1 MQATDTTLNRFTT
14 YKYFLPMIYLTF
26 NCIQGHVGHVFIE
39 VLSLFVSFLVSI
51 PMKVYQSYLS
61 GHAILKKGSIL
72 VLRVPLICFF
82 EMFIEG
88 YPNNLIHFYHFMVYT
103 HYGS

>member
-1 MQATDTTLNRFTT
+1 MF
-14 YKYFLPMIYLTF
+14 YLTF

-51 PMKVYQSYLS
+51 PMKVYQWYLS

-82 EMFIEG
+82 RD
-88 YPNNLIHFYHFMVYT
+88 VYR
-103 HYGS
+103 GIP

>member
-1 MQATDTTLNRFTT
+1 
-14 YKYFLPMIYLTF
+14 MIYLTF

-61 GHAILKKGSIL
+61 GHAILRKGFNISFKGTPNL
-72 VLRVPLICFF
+72 FFF